1 MKELKSFS
9 GKETLQ
15 IIRERESEWSRSLH
29 SEAPSEQSGRAASLN
44 IRKFSQQALQVP
56 ILRVPTKFWQAESFD
71 RIVRDRTDMAEKIKY
86 TLNNPVKAGLVDDW
100 KKWEWSFCRP
110 EFLE

>member
-1 MKELKSFS
+1 
-9 GKETLQ
+9 
-15 IIRERESEWSRSLH
+15 
-29 SEAPSEQSGRAASLN
+29 
-44 IRKFSQQALQVP
+44 
-56 ILRVPTKFWQAESFD
+56 
-71 RIVRDRTDMAEKIKY
+71 MAEKIKY